1 MPVAIETPAERMGG
15 ISRRHP
21 FRNGRTVYVSKQV
34 HSEITVI
41 ECRKCLS
48 ITRIDSRRKCEQ
60 VFGSGYSLADILRAD
75 REEQRT
81 YDSMVCQIIA
91 HHYQHS
97 VCEAVRK
104 SYGHSLVLPV
114 HRRIQAFS
122 LRYRDNGSVGIASA
136 DIIAENH
143 RYRGIGDSIV
153 HYSGKSK
160 VKCILNRQSN
170 GLAVSKHHLKVA
182 VSIDRYRAEYA

>member
-48 ITRIDSRRKCEQ
+48 ITRIDCIRKCKQ
-60 VFGSGYSLADILRAD
+60 IFGSGYSLAGILGAG

-81 YDSMVCQIIA
+81 YDSMVRQIIT
-91 HHYQHS
+91 HHYQNS
-97 VCEAVRK
+97 ACKAFRK
-104 SYGHSLVLPV
+104 SYGHSLIIPV
-114 HRRIQAFS
+114 HCSIQAFS
-122 LRYRDNGSVGIASA
+122 LRYSHNCSVGIASA
-136 DIIAENH
+136 DIITENH
-143 RYRGIGDSIV
+143 RYRSIGDSIV
-153 HYSGKSK
+153 NDS
-160 VKCILNRQSN
+160 
-170 GLAVSKHHLKVA
+170 
-182 VSIDRYRAEYA
+182 